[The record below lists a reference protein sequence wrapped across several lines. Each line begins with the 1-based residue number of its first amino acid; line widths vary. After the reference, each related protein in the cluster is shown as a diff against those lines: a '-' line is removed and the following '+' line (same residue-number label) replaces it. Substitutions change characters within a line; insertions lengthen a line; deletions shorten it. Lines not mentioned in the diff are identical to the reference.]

1 MNNLKLTKEQIEK
14 IQAKINRAQKSGIA
28 KKQSKEE
35 MLLEFKK
42 RLRLA

>member
-1 MNNLKLTKEQIEK
+1 MNNSKLTKEQIEK
-14 IQAKINRAQKSGIA
+14 IQAKIDKAEKSGIA